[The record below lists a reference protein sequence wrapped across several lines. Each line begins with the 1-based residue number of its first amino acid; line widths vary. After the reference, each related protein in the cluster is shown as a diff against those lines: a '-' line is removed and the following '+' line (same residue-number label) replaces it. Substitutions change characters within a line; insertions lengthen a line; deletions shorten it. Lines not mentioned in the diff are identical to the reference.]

1 MKKTLSTLLI
11 ACSFSATAAP
21 YVGLEYGVGS
31 ASHDATNTFSKEGV
45 HLDPSLE
52 DGILGGFVGYAFNDN
67 WALELGYNQFELS
80 DGHSSY
86 LGQKNING
94 QNYHHEMDWDAS
106 VDAKQVTLAPVY
118 TFAFNDQW
126 RAKVKAGLTYTQYD
140 ANQSKTEEFEL
151 VTNDDIEMDNH
162 LAHAAQSQNEIG
174 GMVSVGA
181 EYAVLPQLTVGANV
195 KYQADSYA
203 SMASFNIGTTY
214 YF

>member
-80 DGHSSY
+80 DSHSSY
-86 LGQKNING
+86 LGLTADKA
-94 QNYHHEMDWDAS
+94 YHHEMDWDAS

-140 ANQSKTEEFEL
+140 ASQSKTEEWES
-151 VTNDDIEMDNH
+151 VTNDDIEHEINH
-162 LAHAAQSQNEIG
+162 PTAAAQSQNEIG